1 MIKTVTVGVTVFL
14 PLEFNV
20 TIDEIRILQ
29 YNVACNVGKKMS
41 LLKELVF
48 FFKMTVRDGTN
59 KYGAVQYGDA
69 SGINS
74 INNSLFI
81 LSY

>member
-1 MIKTVTVGVTVFL
+1 MIITVTVGVTVFL

-48 FFKMTVRDGTN
+48 FFLNDGSRR
-59 KYGAVQYGDA
+59 YE
-69 SGINS
+69 
-74 INNSLFI
+74 
-81 LSY
+81 

>member
-1 MIKTVTVGVTVFL
+1 
-14 PLEFNV
+14 
-20 TIDEIRILQ
+20 
-29 YNVACNVGKKMS
+29 MS

-81 LSY
+81 LNY